1 MKIYYIGGEVIFI
14 DHLEM
19 VRLDKMACVIQMTS
33 GNNRA
38 YFFENPAD
46 AVDMRNEIYKLAL
59 SPEPHEILESKL
71 RPQP

>member
-1 MKIYYIGGEVIFI
+1 MKIYYIFGEMIVI

-19 VRLDKMACVIQMTS
+19 ARVDKMACIIQMTS

-46 AVDMRNEIYKLAL
+46 AINMRNEIYKLAL
-59 SPEPHEILESKL
+59 SPEPHEIFESKL
-71 RPQP
+71 RPNP